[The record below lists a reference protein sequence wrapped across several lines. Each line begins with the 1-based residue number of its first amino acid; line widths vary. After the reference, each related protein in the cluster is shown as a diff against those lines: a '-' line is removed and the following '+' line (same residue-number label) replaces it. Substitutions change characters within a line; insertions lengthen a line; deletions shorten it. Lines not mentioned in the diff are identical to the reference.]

1 MEEWLKKAIDLIK
14 KSFKNIKDIDYKI
27 IIRIFYEHLSNRNLA
42 KLISILYDLNEIDVY
57 FEIDIIIFKEKFD
70 ESLLE
75 NTLKVLKENGFDKWV
90 EEE

>member
-27 IIRIFYEHLSNRNLA
+27 IMRIFYEHLSNRNLA

>member
-1 MEEWLKKAIDLIK
+1 MEEWLKKAIDLIE

-27 IIRIFYEHLSNRNLA
+27 IMRIFYEHLSNRNLA